1 MHWSIGHY
9 VGLNLP
15 VKLPLGLNGGKLYSY
30 CRKSVRE
37 DVEDTRDRTDETGP
51 SGQVAPTGQPGQ
63 GREGK
68 MSTTWQQGQEAEL
81 HDNAT
86 YLKYFLYAQK

>member
-30 CRKSVRE
+30 CRKSVRD
-37 DVEDTRDRTDETGP
+37 DVERRHFSTSININNIPGP
-51 SGQVAPTGQPGQ
+51 VTQQEDCKNQFDNQIADNDFQVSGEGQ
-63 GREGK
+63 GLT
-68 MSTTWQQGQEAEL
+68 S
-81 HDNAT
+81 
-86 YLKYFLYAQK
+86 